1 MRILGI
7 DPGTQTMG
15 YSVLDLD
22 DGGGMPVCRV
32 WGTLKGGASKDIADR
47 LYLLLSGLREVIAA
61 WEPGQLAIE
70 EPFVSMNRGAKSAIA
85 VGQAQAVALLAA
97 TEHGLT
103 IHRYAP
109 AQVKSAVTNYGG
121 GTKGAGATLGEAA
134 PWPRQ
139 RAYARGCLRR
149 YRHRAVP
156 CANGS
161 RRRAGR
167 PPMSIIAGIEGT
179 IETKFADSAIVRVG
193 GGIMLRV
200 FIPTHDLSAMPDG
213 GAAVRLHTH
222 LVVREDDLQL
232 YGFASEQGRRLFE
245 MLIGVSQVGPK
256 VALAVLSVMP
266 PQEVAG
272 AVVAGDA
279 AALSRAQG
287 VGRRTAE
294 RIILDL
300 KGKLEEEMGAPVL
313 PTGTAGTGTV
323 GDPAVQWLIAL
334 GYSALE
340 ARQALAADPDVTAGT
355 DDRVKR
361 ALQRMGGG

>member
-1 MRILGI
+1 
-7 DPGTQTMG
+7 
-15 YSVLDLD
+15 
-22 DGGGMPVCRV
+22 
-32 WGTLKGGASKDIADR
+32 
-47 LYLLLSGLREVIAA
+47 
-61 WEPGQLAIE
+61 
-70 EPFVSMNRGAKSAIA
+70 
-85 VGQAQAVALLAA
+85 
-97 TEHGLT
+97 
-103 IHRYAP
+103 
-109 AQVKSAVTNYGG
+109 
-121 GTKGAGATLGEAA
+121 
-134 PWPRQ
+134 
-139 RAYARGCLRR
+139 
-149 YRHRAVP
+149 
-156 CANGS
+156 
-161 RRRAGR
+161 
-167 PPMSIIAGIEGT
+167 MSIIAGVEGT

-256 VALAVLSVMP
+256 VALAVLSVMA

-279 AALSRAQG
+279 AALTRAQG

-323 GDPAVQWLIAL
+323 GDPAGSWKLAKNTQGGRRAQ
-334 GYSALE
+334 
-340 ARQALAADPDVTAGT
+340 ARDDAAAACILAVAEGMRRAAQPPPAGSL
-355 DDRVKR
+355 R
-361 ALQRMGGG
+361 AVIV

>member
-1 MRILGI
+1 
-7 DPGTQTMG
+7 
-15 YSVLDLD
+15 
-22 DGGGMPVCRV
+22 
-32 WGTLKGGASKDIADR
+32 
-47 LYLLLSGLREVIAA
+47 
-61 WEPGQLAIE
+61 
-70 EPFVSMNRGAKSAIA
+70 
-85 VGQAQAVALLAA
+85 
-97 TEHGLT
+97 
-103 IHRYAP
+103 
-109 AQVKSAVTNYGG
+109 
-121 GTKGAGATLGEAA
+121 
-134 PWPRQ
+134 
-139 RAYARGCLRR
+139 
-149 YRHRAVP
+149 
-156 CANGS
+156 
-161 RRRAGR
+161 
-167 PPMSIIAGIEGT
+167 MSIIAGVEGT

-213 GAAVRLHTH
+213 GSAVRLHTH

-256 VALAVLSVMP
+256 VALAVLSVMA

-279 AALSRAQG
+279 AALTRAQG